1 MCFRIWCLASC
12 WICKEKLPKTGL
24 DAHKRNKQTKIPPKT
39 VDTRN
44 YVASNTQWLLKFLI
58 FQPKPALFCGL
69 LHLSWSLSVSSFL
82 ELSLISSTHTQHL
95 IYQETLLALPS
106 NVCKFSYFLP
116 LLLLLPWL
124 ATFISHPGY
133 CQALQL
139 LPLSLLQWDFE
150 HSISH
155 GSDAFKTWGRSHHS
169 WVSRWL
175 ISKTNS
181 QKSVALLYTSEQIE
195 NVEKHHFLKD
205 LSN

>member
-1 MCFRIWCLASC
+1 MI
-12 WICKEKLPKTGL
+12 IEIL
-24 DAHKRNKQTKIPPKT
+24 DFPTQTCSI
-39 VDTRN
+39 
-44 YVASNTQWLLKFLI
+44 
-58 FQPKPALFCGL
+58 CGL

-95 IYQETLLALPS
+95 ICQETLLARPS

-133 CQALQL
+133 CQAFQL

-150 HSISH
+150 HSSH
-155 GSDAFKTWGRSHHS
+155 GSDAFKTWGRSRHS

-175 ISKTNS
+175 ITKTNS
-181 QKSVALLYTSEQIE
+181 QKSVAFLYTSEQIE